1 MSILGW
7 ILLYFAVAIPVSIF
21 VGTMFRRMGEDY
33 PEVPDERE

>member
-21 VGTMFRRMGEDY
+21 VGVVIRRMGEDY
-33 PEVPDERE
+33 PEVPDERK